1 MTSLLSSL
9 ITSKTRV
16 RILMRLFLNPD
27 GQAYLREL
35 AEEFAISPSQVK
47 EELDQLREAGLL
59 VNARQGRQI
68 NFRANREH
76 PLFPELH
83 SMVQKAL
90 GMDRILD
97 SIVQRLGR
105 LERAFLLDDYAV
117 GKDTGIIDLG
127 LVGDIDKANL
137 EDLCAKT
144 ERYIGRK
151 IRTLVLSRDEY
162 EELRSVLER
171 RPMLGLWKGGVAAR
185 SDSGVVRP
193 RAENSSPAS
202 RHND

>member
-1 MTSLLSSL
+1 MKSLLSSL
-9 ITSKTRV
+9 ITSKMRV

-35 AEEFAISPSQVK
+35 AEEFAASPSQVK
-47 EELDQLREAGLL
+47 EELDQLSQAGLL
-59 VNARQGRQI
+59 VSAKSGRQV
-68 NFRANREH
+68 NFRANQAH

-90 GMDRILD
+90 GMDRIID

-117 GKDTGIIDLG
+117 GRDTGIIDLG
-127 LVGDIDKANL
+127 LVGEIDHANL
-137 EDLCAKT
+137 ADLIAKT

-151 IRTLVLSRDEY
+151 IRTLVLSGEEY
-162 EELRSVLER
+162 RRLQPVLEK
-171 RPMLGLWKGGVAAR
+171 RPMLCLWAGQRTLSLK
-185 SDSGVVRP
+185 D
-193 RAENSSPAS
+193 
-202 RHND
+202 

>member
-35 AEEFAISPSQVK
+35 ADEFAISPSQVK
-47 EELDQLREAGLL
+47 DELDQLSQAGLL

-68 NFRANREH
+68 NFRANRAH

-90 GMDRILD
+90 GMDRIIE

-117 GKDTGIIDLG
+117 GRDTGIIDLG
-127 LVGDIDKANL
+127 LVGEIDHANL
-137 EDLCAKT
+137 ADLTAKT

-151 IRTLVLSRDEY
+151 IRTLVLSREEY
-162 EELRSVLER
+162 KELRPVLEK
-171 RPMLGLWKGGVAAR
+171 RPMLSLW
-185 SDSGVVRP
+185 VVK
-193 RAENSSPAS
+193 
-202 RHND
+202 DTFF

>member
-35 AEEFAISPSQVK
+35 AEEFSVSPSQVK

-117 GKDTGIIDLG
+117 GRDTGIIDLG
-127 LVGDIDKANL
+127 LVGEIDQANL
-137 EDLCAKT
+137 ADLTAKT

-151 IRTLVLSRDEY
+151 IRTLVLSREEY
-162 EELRSVLER
+162 EELWPMLER
-171 RPMLGLWKGGVAAR
+171 RPMLCLWEWRGECNMEEADGSNAR
-185 SDSGVVRP
+185 VL
-193 RAENSSPAS
+193 
-202 RHND
+202 